1 MFGVPK
7 ICQRRREAVGWR
19 TPDKVGVQFFPGNI
33 STATWLGDLPSSCHT
48 MWWTHSWVG
57 RLQAIA
63 KKIYMQVINCPK
75 RMVPVLS
82 SGEGTQTNMRTGIG
96 SPAFG
101 GVTPMTFY
109 FIGWEECFNYKTL
122 SRWRWYHR
130 RSAGRRCGNWTLM
143 YQVPPC
149 REAIWEIEVISKYVS
164 CDSSW
169 QWSSR

>member
-101 GVTPMTFY
+101 GSHQWPFTSLGGKNVLITKRCQDGGDTTGALQEGDVV
-109 FIGWEECFNYKTL
+109 I
-122 SRWRWYHR
+122 
-130 RSAGRRCGNWTLM
+130 GRRCTRFPHAET
-143 YQVPPC
+143 QSE
-149 REAIWEIEVISKYVS
+149 R
-164 CDSSW
+164 
-169 QWSSR
+169 